1 MSNDYWS
8 ESTEDW
14 WKKQLQAG
22 DTALSG
28 MNYPFPTV
36 ITQKDGESL
45 VNVHYGVWPFD
56 GAYWKNGSTVM
67 NLFSNLDQ
75 QGVSVKQFKIL
86 NLLNMMLKIM

>member
-1 MSNDYWS
+1 
-8 ESTEDW
+8 
-14 WKKQLQAG
+14 
-22 DTALSG
+22 

-67 NLFSNLDQ
+67 NSFSNLDQ
-75 QGVSVKQFKIL
+75 QGVSVKS
-86 NLLNMMLKIM
+86 